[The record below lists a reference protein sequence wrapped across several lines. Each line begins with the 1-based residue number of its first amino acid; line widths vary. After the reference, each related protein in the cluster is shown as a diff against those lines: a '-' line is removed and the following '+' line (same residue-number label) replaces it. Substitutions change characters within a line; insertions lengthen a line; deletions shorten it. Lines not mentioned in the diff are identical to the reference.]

1 MSDTPARGGTAAPP
15 ADEEVRIGGFVE
27 ALKVQKS
34 LELATSQPPGKGDP
48 VLTARLKEVRGYI
61 DVFLKAE
68 APRRPR
74 FTVVETKADPAAPV
88 PVEADFRD
96 VIQFYESLSL
106 SLSRGGVFIKCEP
119 MLAIDALLDLK
130 VKLEQEDVS
139 FRVTAKVIW
148 INPRDAQG
156 RPQGMG
162 LKLPKMSAVQRQIL
176 SDFMD
181 GDASVETLAHLTEV

>member
-1 MSDTPARGGTAAPP
+1 MGDTTARGGAGASP
-15 ADEEVRIGGFVE
+15 ADEIRVGGLLE
-27 ALKVQKS
+27 ALKLQKT
-34 LELATSQPPGKGDP
+34 LEDETSRPPGKGDP
-48 VLTARLKEVRGYI
+48 VNSARMKEVRGYI

-74 FTVVETKADPAAPV
+74 FTVLETKADPAAPV
-88 PVEADFRD
+88 PVEAEFRD

-106 SLSRGGVFIKCEP
+106 SLSRGGIFIKCEP

-130 VKLEQEDVS
+130 VKIEEEDVS
-139 FRVTAKVIW
+139 FRLTAKVIW

-162 LKLPKMSAVQRQIL
+162 LKLPKMSPVQRQIL

-181 GDASVETLAHLTEV
+181 GDASVDTLSHLTEV